1 MHRLMNMERYKLR
14 TSKLFL
20 ILLAVLFVANAA
32 LTAAMLFLMRSLS
45 QITEIDGVAVEGLDN
60 VLDHVNLSEV
70 IANPFVISL
79 LMIIMFVSAVS
90 FLYSDIENGYI
101 KNIAGQLPNRG
112 VLVNAKFIIV
122 AIHNFLFFVC
132 AVLSSILGNAI
143 GSKVVVDDAVP
154 QGIATVLLKWL
165 LSVAL
170 TCILIM
176 ITTGFRNKTLA
187 TVMGVFFATGLMSL
201 VYIGINTA
209 AEKVFKNFKVDI
221 SDYMPDSLMASVDV
235 INNEYVMNAIVMSI
249 IFIVLFLT
257 ITYIIFRK
265 RDVK

>member
-20 ILLAVLFVANAA
+20 ILMGVLFVLNAA
-32 LTAAMLFLMRSLS
+32 LTAGMLFLMNSLS
-45 QITEIDGVAVEGLDN
+45 QITEIDGVAVEGLDS
-60 VLDHVNLSEV
+60 VIDHVNLSDA
-70 IANPFVISL
+70 IASPFSISL
-79 LMIIMFVSAVS
+79 LLIIVFVSAVS
-90 FLYSDIENGYI
+90 FLYSDMENGYI

-165 LSVAL
+165 LSISL

-176 ITTGFRNKTLA
+176 ITTGFKNKTLA
-187 TVMGVFFATGLMSL
+187 TVMGVFFATGLLSL
-201 VYIGINTA
+201 VYMGINTA
-209 AEKVFKNFKVDI
+209 ASKFIKNVEFDI
-221 SDYMPDSLMASVDV
+221 SDFMPDSLMSSVDV